1 MSYPPK
7 LQSITDWL
15 AVMGQMN
22 GPEERA
28 AGIVAS
34 AFLENYLAWA
44 LLSRMRGNLSS
55 AGRKRLFD
63 DGALADFGSK
73 IDLAHALCILGDTA
87 RADMKRIAA
96 IRNRFAH
103 QMEISTFAHPE
114 IAAECSKL
122 IVPKRGEGPHGKTAA
137 NLGPRVQF
145 MDTIHELAS
154 ALSVQCTMPA
164 VPPPAIPRLLY

>member
-1 MSYPPK
+1 
-7 LQSITDWL
+7 
-15 AVMGQMN
+15 MGQIN

-44 LLSRMRGNLSS
+44 LLSRMRSNLSS

-63 DGALADFGSK
+63 DGALVEFGSK
-73 IDLAHALCILGDTA
+73 IDLAHALHILGDTA
-87 RADMKRIAA
+87 RADMKRIAV
-96 IRNRFAH
+96 IRNLFAH

-122 IVPKRGEGPHGKTAA
+122 AVPSRGEGPHGKAA
-137 NLGPRVQF
+137 VSLGPRIQF
-145 MDTIHELAS
+145 MDTVHELAS

-164 VPPPAIPRLLY
+164 HPSPAIPRLLY